1 MKNFLLS
8 GIFTLIIILSACGNE
23 EPEAATDEE
32 IEFGQANETTEDSQQ
47 DLDTTEEETD
57 SIHDID
63 KSEFEELDPTLLSN
77 NEYEKQTKLKY
88 SDAEVAAIIPDDEI
102 GNEIVASNTGGE
114 AEDDKAAAILIHDA
128 TQFSDIEEGG
138 TYTFYGVPDGNNR
151 LILFTID

>member
-1 MKNFLLS
+1 MKKLLLPVILS
-8 GIFTLIIILSACGNE
+8 ITLVLSACGNE
-23 EPEAATDEE
+23 EPGTTDEV
-32 IEFGQANETTEDSQQ
+32 IEVGQATESAEEAPQ
-47 DLDTTEEETD
+47 DAETTEEETD

-102 GNEIVASNTGGE
+102 GNQIVASNTGGE
-114 AEDDKAAAILIHDA
+114 AVDDEAAAIIIHDA